1 MKHSILRT
9 GLSVLLL
16 LAMLAA
22 SLPAAF
28 GAEGS
33 NLFIT
38 GYRVTNAAGS
48 PVYTVT
54 RGNVVDITV
63 SIKDTGDGTGD
74 GDPKALDI
82 TKLDDS
88 FTGGTLSVEKTSPV
102 GAPLVYAVKLGG
114 LTYKGVGQSLKLQVG
129 TAGQPDSYQ
138 TLELTITEA
147 VVYEAPQPT
156 PEPVP
161 TPPEPIPAPN
171 VLVSRSEL
179 RKPIEAGQQVP
190 LTITFQNLSST
201 RLTAPVVTLTPT
213 DGISI
218 VGGSS
223 SFSLPDIPG
232 KKSVDL
238 NVMVQVASTIST
250 PAQSIGVDLKFNY
263 FNNLSVVQGTMS
275 DKLNIPALG
284 RESVPQPV
292 VLVSRTPLDHPLAP
306 DESAIVTIQF
316 QNTGSTRLVKPS
328 VTVTPSESLVVLND
342 AATFLLPNLDP
353 GRTARIDV
361 QVKVTKGN
369 TATSQ
374 SMGTELKFSYDN
386 GGMLTQATVSDKVV
400 VPTVAKESVP
410 QPVVLVSRGEN
421 VKPLSPGET
430 ASVSLIFQNA
440 GATKLVKPV
449 VTVSASESL
458 MLLDPASTFLLPD
471 LEPGQTASIAVKV
484 KAAKDLTAANQSLST
499 ELKFNYDNGEALTQG
514 TSSDKI
520 NLAANVPTKT
530 DASVPNVVVRS
541 FAFGEGSV
549 AAGSA
554 FPLRFTFEN
563 TGAVKIENLVVTV
576 DGGETFTMD
585 AGTNTYFYK
594 TLAAGGTQTQEVPMR
609 AIPTGKSGAQGM
621 ALSFKYEYMDGEKR
635 AQATCDVKLSIP
647 VYQPDRFQIN
657 APSVPESVSIG
668 EETELLLTYVNKG
681 KDDLANLEATVVGDG
696 VETPARTQYLGNIT
710 AGANGNIGFA
720 LTPVEEGDLN
730 LVLKIS
736 YENADQ
742 QVQTREFPVT
752 LHVEAAPPVED
763 FPGDFDPEAEGG
775 SFPWLPVGLAG
786 GGVVIAGGA
795 ALLVWKKKRSTAAA
809 GTESWDN
816 WDGETPGGEA

>member
-1 MKHSILRT
+1 MKHSLSRT
-9 GLSVLLL
+9 ALSVLLL
-16 LAMLAA
+16 LALLA
-22 SLPAAF
+22 STLPAAL

-38 GYRVTNAAGS
+38 GYQVTNSAGS
-48 PVYTVT
+48 PMYTIT
-54 RGNVVDITV
+54 KGTTVDITV

-74 GDPKALDI
+74 GDPRTLDI

-88 FTGGTLSVEKTSPV
+88 FTGGTLTVEKTSPV

-138 TLELTITEA
+138 TLEVTITEA

-161 TPPEPIPAPN
+161 TPPEPIPVPN

-179 RKPIEAGQQVP
+179 DKPIEAGQTVP
-190 LTITFQNLSST
+190 LTVTFQNLST
-201 RLTAPVVTLTPT
+201 ARLTAPVVTLTPS
-213 DGISI
+213 DGLTIA
-218 VGGSS
+218 GGSS
-223 SFSLPDIPG
+223 SFSLPDIAG
-232 KKSVDL
+232 KKSVTL
-238 NVMVQVASTIST
+238 KIVLQASATIST
-250 PAQSIGVDLKFNY
+250 PAQSLGVDLKFNY

-275 DKLNIPALG
+275 DKLSIPALG

-292 VLVSRTPLDHPLAP
+292 VLVSRSPLDHPLAP
-306 DESAIVTIQF
+306 DESATVTIQF
-316 QNTGSTRLVKPS
+316 QNTGSTRLVKPT

-353 GRTARIDV
+353 GRTARIEV
-361 QVKVTKGN
+361 QVKVAKGS

-374 SMGTELKFSYDN
+374 SLSTELKFSYDN

-400 VPTVAKESVP
+400 VPTLAKESVP

-421 VKPLSPGET
+421 VKALSPGET
-430 ASVSLIFQNA
+430 ASVPLIFQNA
-440 GATKLVKPV
+440 SASTLVKPV

-458 MLLDPASTFLLPD
+458 TLLDPAATFLLPD
-471 LEPGQTASIAVKV
+471 LEPGQTASIAVNI
-484 KAAKDLTAANQSLST
+484 KAAKDLTAASQSLTT

-520 NLAANVPTKT
+520 NLSANVPAKT

-563 TGAVKIENLVVTV
+563 TGAVRIENLVVTV

-594 TLAAGGTQTQEVPMR
+594 SLAAGAAQTQEVPMR

-635 AQATCDVKLSIP
+635 AQASCDVKLSIP

-657 APSVPESVSIG
+657 APSVPESVSMG

-681 KDDLANLEATVVGDG
+681 KDDLANLEATVVGEG
-696 VETPARTQYLGNIT
+696 VDTPARTQYLGNIT

-720 LTPVEEGDLN
+720 LTPMEEGDLN

-752 LHVEAAPPVED
+752 LHVTAPPPAED
-763 FPGDFDPEAEGG
+763 FPDDFDPEAEAGG
-775 SFPWLPVGLAG
+775 FPWLPVGLAG
-786 GGVVIAGGA
+786 GGVVIAGA
-795 ALLVWKKKRSTAAA
+795 AGFLVWKKKRGGQAAA
-809 GTESWDN
+809 DTWDN
-816 WDGETPGGEA
+816 WDDNAPGGEA